1 MHCRVGE
8 WKVITN
14 FTLSPAYGL
23 YRHTNHVYKMDFG
36 SQTTITDSDNLC
48 DNMFLELHDF
58 ANITNGSHDTSLL
71 IDVIGEVL
79 DFGDL
84 DVVQGE
90 RKEVTKL
97 VFNLRDIKFHTDDN
111 SLEMYQELNGKIVI
125 PEKRLK
131 WSQIPFQTVQEM
143 KHTEKDGKCR
153 VISTVY
159 AIDTEN
165 GWYYFACVVCNN
177 KVQVGVACAGSD
189 WGV

>member
-1 MHCRVGE
+1 
-8 WKVITN
+8 
-14 FTLSPAYGL
+14 
-23 YRHTNHVYKMDFG
+23 
-36 SQTTITDSDNLC
+36 
-48 DNMFLELHDF
+48 
-58 ANITNGSHDTSLL
+58 
-71 IDVIGEVL
+71 DVIGEVL

-143 KHTEKDGKCR
+143 KHTEK
-153 VISTVY
+153 I
-159 AIDTEN
+159 
-165 GWYYFACVVCNN
+165 
-177 KVQVGVACAGSD
+177 VQDLIGSNQLS
-189 WGV
+189 

>member
-71 IDVIGEVL
+71 IGMFYL
-79 DFGDL
+79 
-84 DVVQGE
+84 
-90 RKEVTKL
+90 
-97 VFNLRDIKFHTDDN
+97 
-111 SLEMYQELNGKIVI
+111 
-125 PEKRLK
+125 
-131 WSQIPFQTVQEM
+131 
-143 KHTEKDGKCR
+143 
-153 VISTVY
+153 Y
-159 AIDTEN
+159 AIIYT
-165 GWYYFACVVCNN
+165 YVRTRIKLTFYIYRC
-177 KVQVGVACAGSD
+177 D
-189 WGV
+189 W